1 MALRLRRRGISR
13 VRPLAGGFTEWRRRG
28 FPVERRSGGRAAE
41 PGDLAAVAAP
51 AENELSRT

>member
-1 MALRLRRRGISR
+1 M
-13 VRPLAGGFTEWRRRG
+13 RPLDGGFTEWRRRG